1 MKLNKRLIIF
11 ILAIASMISLIG
23 CAYVTSNEQAAAT
36 RYLKG
41 ACQEAFLSSRTS
53 VSSDG
58 FGYQYHRYKPRAFA
72 VANYGD
78 TQVCNW
84 YYAAWNTPQSQV
96 NQSALNLC
104 NGRMPPGMTCQI
116 FAEDD
121 RIINAPPNYTPVVAQ
136 ESTQLKEGADSSS
149 GDIKGAKQKCLEL
162 GLKAGTEEMGKCVLQ
177 LSK

>member
-1 MKLNKRLIIF
+1 MKFNKRLIIC
-11 ILAIASMISLIG
+11 ILAVANMISLIG

-84 YYAAWNTPQSQV
+84 YFASWNTPQGQV

-104 NGRMPPGMTCQI
+104 NGRMPAGMPCQI

-121 RIINAPPNYTPVVAQ
+121 RIINAPPNYTPVATQ
-136 ESTQLKEGADSSS
+136 ESTQLKKSVDSSS
-149 GDIKGAKQKCLEL
+149 GDIEGAQKKCLEL
-162 GLKAGTEEMGKCVLQ
+162 GLKAKTTEMGKCVLQ

>member
-1 MKLNKRLIIF
+1 MQKIY
-11 ILAIASMISLIG
+11 SLMVLVMLLVTG
-23 CAYVTSNEQAAAT
+23 CAYVTSNEQTAAT

-53 VSSDG
+53 ASSDG

-78 TQVCNW
+78 AQVCNW
-84 YYAAWNTPQSQV
+84 YYAAWGTPQSQV

-104 NGRMPPGMTCQI
+104 NGRMPPGMPCQI

-121 RIINAPPNYTPVVAQ
+121 SIINAPPNYTPVVTQ
-136 ESTQLKEGADSSS
+136 EGAQLKKGADSSS
-149 GDIKGAKQKCLEL
+149 GDIEGAKKKCLEL
-162 GLKAGTEEMGKCVLQ
+162 GLKAGTTEIGKCVLQ